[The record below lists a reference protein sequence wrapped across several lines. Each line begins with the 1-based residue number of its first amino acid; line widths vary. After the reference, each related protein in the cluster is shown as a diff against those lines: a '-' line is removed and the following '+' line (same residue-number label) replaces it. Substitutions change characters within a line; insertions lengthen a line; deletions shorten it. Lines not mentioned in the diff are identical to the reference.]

1 MNLFKPPQPLILNM
15 IITVA
20 NQKGGVGKTDL
31 CVNLASYLASKGKKT
46 LLLDMDPQANA
57 TEYLSGKPG
66 KRDSSRLLVDKK
78 VSLRDA
84 TIPTKIKNLSI
95 VPGSQ
100 RLSAAQVEVMNDPG
114 MQFKLKRKLAGHGFD
129 YVLIDTPPSLG
140 MLTLNA
146 LTASDSVLVPV
157 QVHYLATMGVEQLLN
172 TVRMVKKEIN
182 PGLSV
187 RGYVLTMHDRRN
199 NLTARIESELRKTYG
214 KDVFETVV
222 PVNVDLAEAPRKGMP
237 IMLYN
242 KDSRG
247 AYAYERLAKEFMG
260 G

>member
-1 MNLFKPPQPLILNM
+1 M

-31 CVNLASYLASKGKKT
+31 CVNLAAYLANSGKST
-46 LLLDMDPQANA
+46 LLIDLDPQANA
-57 TEYLSGKPG
+57 TEYLSCSQSRK
-66 KRDSSRLLVDKK
+66 SSSSLLVNERTRLRDVVVKS
-78 VSLRDA
+78 SLR
-84 TIPTKIKNLSI
+84 NLRV

-114 MQFKLKRKLAGHGFD
+114 MQFRLKRKLDGHGYD

-140 MLTLNA
+140 LLTLNA

-157 QVHYLATMGVEQLLN
+157 QVHYLATKGVEQLMS

-199 NLTARIESELRKTYG
+199 NLTSRVEEEIRRRYG
-214 KDVFETVV
+214 SDVFETVI
-222 PVNVDLAEAPRKGMP
+222 PVNVDLADSPRKGQP
-237 IMLYN
+237 IMLSS
-242 KDSRG
+242 KESRG
-247 AYAYERLAKEFMG
+247 AYAYQRLAEEFTG
-260 G
+260 GFKT

>member
-1 MNLFKPPQPLILNM
+1 M

-31 CVNLASYLASKGKKT
+31 CVNLASYLAQRGKKV
-46 LLLDMDPQANA
+46 LVLDIDPQANT
-57 TEYLSGKPG
+57 TEYLSGRPHKG
-66 KRDSSRLLVDKK
+66 DSSRLLADDTTR
-78 VSLRDA
+78 LRDVA
-84 TIPTKIKNLSI
+84 VPTRVKNLYL

-100 RLSAAQVEVMNDPG
+100 KLSAAQVEIMNDPG
-114 MQFKLKRKLAGHGFD
+114 MQFKLKRKVKNHGYDF
-129 YVLIDTPPSLG
+129 VLIDTPPSLG
-140 MLTLNA
+140 MLTVNA

-157 QVHYLATMGVEQLLN
+157 QVHYLATRGVEQLMS
-172 TVRMVKKEIN
+172 TVNMIKKEIN

-199 NLTARIESELRKTYG
+199 NLTNRVERDVREAYG
-214 KDVFETVV
+214 REVFDTVI
-222 PVNVDLAEAPRKGMP
+222 PINVDLAEAPRNNMP

-242 KDSRG
+242 KESRG
-247 AYAYERLAKEFMG
+247 AYAYQRLAEEFLG

>member
-1 MNLFKPPQPLILNM
+1 M

-31 CVNLASYLASKGKKT
+31 CVNLASNLAQRGKGV
-46 LLLDMDPQANA
+46 LVLDLDPQANT
-57 TEYLSGKPG
+57 TEYLSGSPHRK
-66 KRDSSRLLVDKK
+66 DSSRLLVDDRTR
-78 VSLRDA
+78 LRDVA
-84 TIPTKIKNLSI
+84 VPTSIKNLHL

-100 RLSAAQVEVMNDPG
+100 KLSAAQVEIMNDPG
-114 MQFKLKRKLAGHGFD
+114 MQFKLKRKLKSHAYD

-140 MLTLNA
+140 MLTVNA

-157 QVHYLATMGVEQLLN
+157 QVHYLAKRGVEQLMN
-172 TVRMVKKEIN
+172 TVNMVKREIN
-182 PGLSV
+182 PRLSV

-199 NLTARIESELRKTYG
+199 NLTARMEREIREAYG
-214 KDVFETVV
+214 GEVFDTVI
-222 PVNVDLAEAPRKGMP
+222 PINVDLAEAPRSNMP

-242 KDSRG
+242 KESRG
-247 AYAYERLAKEFMG
+247 AYAYQRLTEEFLG

>member
-1 MNLFKPPQPLILNM
+1 M

-31 CVNLASYLASKGKKT
+31 CVNLAAYLADKGKRV
-46 LLLDMDPQANA
+46 LLIDLDPQANA
-57 TEYLSGKPG
+57 TEYLSAKQS
-66 KRDSSRLLVDKK
+66 KRDSSSLLVSDKAMLK
-78 VSLRDA
+78 DLVRK
-84 TIPTKIKNLSI
+84 TCHQNLFM

-114 MQFKLKRKLAGHGFD
+114 MQFRLKRKLRGHGYD

-140 MLTLNA
+140 LLTLNA

-157 QVHYLATMGVEQLLN
+157 QVHYLATRGVEQLMD
-172 TVRMVKKEIN
+172 TVKMVRKEIN
-182 PGLSV
+182 PGLTV

-199 NLTARIESELRKTYG
+199 NLTARIEADLRKRYG
-214 KDVFETVV
+214 RGVFETVI
-222 PVNVDLAEAPRKGMP
+222 PVNVDLAESPRKGMP
-237 IMLYN
+237 VILSSSE
-242 KDSRG
+242 SRG
-247 AYAYERLAKEFMG
+247 AYAYQRLADEFTG

>member
-1 MNLFKPPQPLILNM
+1 M

-31 CVNLASYLASKGKKT
+31 CVNLASYLAHKGKKV
-46 LLLDMDPQANA
+46 LVLDLDPQANA
-57 TEYLSGKPG
+57 TEYLSGESHK
-66 KRDSSRLLVDKK
+66 KDSGRLLVDDR
-78 VSLRDA
+78 VSLKRV
-84 TIPTKIKNLSI
+84 TNPTSIKNLFL

-100 RLSAAQVEVMNDPG
+100 GLNAAQVEVMNDPG
-114 MQFKLKRKLAGHGFD
+114 MQFKLRRKLKNHGFD

-157 QVHYLATMGVEQLLN
+157 QVHYLATRGVEQLMK
-172 TVRMVKKEIN
+172 TVRMVKREIN
-182 PGLSV
+182 PKLSV

-199 NLTARIESELRKTYG
+199 NLTARIEGEVRKAYG
-214 KDVFETVV
+214 SDVFETVV
-222 PVNVDLAEAPRKGMP
+222 PVNVDLAEAPRKNMP
-237 IMLYN
+237 IMLHN
-242 KDSRG
+242 KESRG
-247 AYAYERLAKEFMG
+247 AYAYERLAEEFIG